1 MFIFVALIPWIF
13 FSSSLTGGAVAVLAQ
28 NNMVKKIY
36 FPREVLPIS
45 FVTTSFINMLLSFV
59 IVFAVLIF
67 AGIKLNPAAL
77 LCLPGVMLIEYILAL
92 AAAFIASAVTV
103 YFRDMEHILGIL
115 SMAWMYLTPII
126 YPLDMVPEQ
135 HRKYF
140 MMNPMAPVI
149 NAYRDILYYGRV
161 PEFGTIIRALVL
173 GCVFFVIGVIV
184 FKMLER
190 HFAEE
195 L

>member
-1 MFIFVALIPWIF
+1 
-13 FSSSLTGGAVAVLAQ
+13 
-28 NNMVKKIY
+28 
-36 FPREVLPIS
+36 
-45 FVTTSFINMLLSFV
+45 
-59 IVFAVLIF
+59 
-67 AGIKLNPAAL
+67 
-77 LCLPGVMLIEYILAL
+77 MLIEYILAL

-115 SMAWMYLTPII
+115 AMAWMYLTPII

-135 HRKYF
+135 YHKYF
-140 MMNPMAPVI
+140 MLNPMAPVI

-161 PEFGTIIRALVL
+161 PEFRTITWALL
-173 GCVFFVIGVIV
+173 SGCIFFVIGVIV
-184 FKMLER
+184 FKLLER